1 MLVKD
6 FMIKDVFVLDEN
18 ENFKTLLELMVEK
31 RIGGVPVVNTKNQL
45 VGIISDG
52 DVLRTLNPKTHTT
65 YFGYYLSYTDD
76 LDDTLTKAA
85 NQSIKQ
91 AMRKK
96 VVTVNEDDQ
105 LESVLKLLA
114 NNHFKKIPVI
124 NKNNEVVGI
133 VSRGDMI
140 KKLREKLLGDIN

>member
-1 MLVKD
+1 MRVRD
-6 FMIKDVFVLDEN
+6 FMITDVFTLEEN

-31 RIGGVPVVNTKNQL
+31 RIGGVPVVNTNNQL

-52 DVLRTLNPKTHTT
+52 DVLRTLKPKTHTS

-76 LDDTLTKAA
+76 LDDTLSKAA

-96 VVTVNEDDQ
+96 VITVNEDDE

-114 NNHFKKIPVI
+114 NNHSKR
-124 NKNNEVVGI
+124 
-133 VSRGDMI
+133 SR
-140 KKLREKLLGDIN
+140 L